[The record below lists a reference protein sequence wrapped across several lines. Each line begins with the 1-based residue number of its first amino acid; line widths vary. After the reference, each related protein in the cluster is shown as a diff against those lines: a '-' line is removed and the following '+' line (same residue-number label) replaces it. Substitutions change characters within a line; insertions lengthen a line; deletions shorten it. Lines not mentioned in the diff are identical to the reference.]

1 MSVCG
6 TGTYFL
12 SRGFSRQCEI
22 NNSKT
27 PNVFSPSQLSLNE
40 YRICLISQP
49 YCLDVQSNR
58 TLRLSYCVP
67 PSIKTIIGGT
77 GISTCYPSPTPV
89 GLSLTSSRAD
99 EPSSGNLQSIGGR
112 DSHPSFATHTGIL
125 TSKRSTCP
133 YDHASTPLERSPTIV
148 QRTIHSFGNM
158 FSPGTFSAQCHST
171 SELLRTL

>member
-1 MSVCG
+1 M
-6 TGTYFL
+6 
-12 SRGFSRQCEI
+12 
-22 NNSKT
+22 
-27 PNVFSPSQLSLNE
+27 PNT
-40 YRICLISQP
+40 QP

-89 GLSLTSSRAD
+89 GSQLRTQLTQSGRA
-99 EPSSGNLQSIGGR
+99 SSGNLSQSV
-112 DSHPSFATHTGIL
+112 DGILTRLSLLTPAYL